1 MRRRPCR
8 AAGPSLEPCPE
19 SSGYTDWL
27 ETPALCSALAIS
39 RSTLGRWRRR
49 GLLIAGHHWVRKNP
63 ACSRSDLLWHQ
74 GRCSALL
81 AGARARSPR
90 AMAESL
96 PFQAPEPAGD
106 YVLLHRETGT
116 AGYATRATAA
126 EIHRANQRLQGA
138 GSASRYVAA
147 RHLGEHGPQRQG

>member
-1 MRRRPCR
+1 M
-8 AAGPSLEPCPE
+8 
-19 SSGYTDWL
+19 
-27 ETPALCSALAIS
+27 
-39 RSTLGRWRRR
+39 
-49 GLLIAGHHWVRKNP
+49 LIAGHHWVRKNP
-63 ACSRSDLLWHQ
+63 ACPRSDLLWHQ

-96 PFQAPEPAGD
+96 PSQAPEPACD

-126 EIHRANQRLQGA
+126 EIHRANQRLQGV

-147 RHLGEHGPQRQG
+147 RHLGHHGAERQG